1 MISKCIKINEIFM
14 ERKSEFA
21 ANFKKQVLKLNLFL
35 QTWAKTLKTV
45 TTGEADRHLVIEF
58 SPEKT
63 RVINFLTEFED
74 QMGF

>member
-1 MISKCIKINEIFM
+1 MQIDQ
-14 ERKSEFA
+14 KSEFA

-45 TTGEADRHLVIEF
+45 SKQEEDGQLVIEF
-58 SPEKT
+58 SPDKT
-63 RVINFLTEFED
+63 RVIDYATEFED